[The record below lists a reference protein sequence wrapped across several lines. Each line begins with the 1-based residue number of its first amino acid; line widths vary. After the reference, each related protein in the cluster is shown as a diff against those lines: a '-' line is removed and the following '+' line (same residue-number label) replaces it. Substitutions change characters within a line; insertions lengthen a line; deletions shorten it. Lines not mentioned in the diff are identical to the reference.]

1 MLDEVRAKD
10 FNEKGYMTVSIVT
23 IGDEILIGQIT
34 DTNAVWIAKTMT
46 TLGMHV
52 NEMVSISD
60 TPEHITGTLDRLL
73 GNTDLVLM
81 TGGLGPTKD
90 DLTKQTLNDYFGG
103 KLVVDE
109 KVLATITSFFQKRGR
124 TMIDSN
130 TRQAEVPDVCR
141 ALPND
146 HGTAPGMW
154 FEKNGTIL
162 VSMPGVPYEMKPMV
176 TNQVIPALRSRLE
189 IPTLVHR
196 TIMTHAV
203 PESYLAEMISD
214 WESNLPECI
223 KLAYLPRPG
232 IVRLRLTV
240 TGKCA
245 EKAHEL
251 LDAQT
256 ALLEARIGEHIFG
269 YDDLPIEQA
278 IGETLRKRGLTVS
291 TAESCTG
298 GNIARLLTGIPGSS
312 EYFKGTL
319 VAYSNEVKS
328 THLDIAAELIEQHG
342 AVSREVV
349 EAMARGAREMLGTDV
364 SMATSGIAGPDGG
377 TEEKPVGLV
386 WIAVASGDTVY
397 SREYRF
403 GGHRALVIE
412 QSSIMAIG
420 LLYKLLHDRLPG
432 QEQG

>member
-1 MLDEVRAKD
+1 
-10 FNEKGYMTVSIVT
+10 MTVSIVT

-34 DTNAVWIAKTMT
+34 DTNAVWIAKKMT
-46 TLGMHV
+46 LLGMHV
-52 NEMVSISD
+52 QEMVSISD
-60 TPEHITGTLDRLL
+60 TPEHITDTLDRLL
-73 GNTDLVLM
+73 GRTDLVLM

-109 KVLATITSFFQKRGR
+109 EVLATITEFFNKRGR
-124 TMIDSN
+124 SMIDSN
-130 TRQAEVPDVCR
+130 RRQAEVPDVCR

-154 FEKNGTIL
+154 FERDRTIV

-176 TNQVIPALRSRLE
+176 TDQVIPALKSRLE

-196 TIMTHAV
+196 TIMTYAV
-203 PESYLAEMISD
+203 PESYLAEMISE
-214 WESNLPECI
+214 WENKLPACM

-240 TGKCA
+240 RGECA
-245 EKAHEL
+245 EKANEH
-251 LDAQT
+251 LDRQT
-256 ALLEARIGEHIFG
+256 ALLKEKIGDHIFG
-269 YDDLPIEQA
+269 YDDQPIEQV
-278 IGETLRKRGLTVS
+278 IGDVLREKGLTVS

-298 GNIARLLTGIPGSS
+298 GNIARLLTSVPGSS
-312 EYFKGTL
+312 AYFKGTL
-319 VAYSNEVKS
+319 VAYSNEVK
-328 THLDIAAELIEQHG
+328 TAPLGVDADLIEQYG

-349 EAMARGAREMLGTDV
+349 EAMAKGAMQLLGSDA

-386 WIAVASGDTVY
+386 WIAVASGNRVH
-397 SREYRF
+397 SREFRF
-403 GGHRALVIE
+403 GGHRELVIE

-420 LLYKLLHDRLPG
+420 LLYKLLHNKLEG
-432 QEQG
+432 

>member
-1 MLDEVRAKD
+1 
-10 FNEKGYMTVSIVT
+10 MTVSIVT

-52 NEMVSISD
+52 HEMVSISD
-60 TPEHITGTLDRLL
+60 TPKHITRTLDRLI
-73 GNTDLVLM
+73 GSSDLVMM

-103 KLVVDE
+103 TLVVDE
-109 KVLATITSFFQKRGR
+109 QVLATITEFFNKRGR

-130 TRQAEVPDVCR
+130 RRQAEVPDACK

-154 FEKNGTIL
+154 FEKDRTIV

-176 TNQVIPALRSRLE
+176 TNKVIPALKSKLE

-214 WESNLPECI
+214 WENNLPECI

-245 EKAHEL
+245 EKANEL
-251 LDAQT
+251 LDEQT
-256 ALLEARIGEHIFG
+256 ALLKDRIGDHIFG
-269 YDDLPIEQA
+269 YDDLPIEQVLGA
-278 IGETLRKRGLTVS
+278 LLKKKGCTVS
-291 TAESCTG
+291 AAESCTG
-298 GNIARLLTGIPGSS
+298 GNIARLITRIPGSS
-312 EYFKGTL
+312 AYFNGTL
-319 VAYSNEVKS
+319 VAYSNAVK
-328 THLDIAAELIEQHG
+328 TATLGVGEELIETHG

-349 EAMARGAREMLGTDV
+349 ESMAKGALRTLGSDV
-364 SMATSGIAGPDGG
+364 AMATSGIAGPDGG

-386 WIAVASGDTVY
+386 WIAVASADRVY
-397 SREYRF
+397 SKAYRF
-403 GGHRALVIE
+403 GGHRELVIE

-420 LLYKLLHDRLPG
+420 LLLKLLNDRLPEPG
-432 QEQG
+432 QS

>member
-1 MLDEVRAKD
+1 
-10 FNEKGYMTVSIVT
+10 MTVSIVT

-34 DTNAVWIAKTMT
+34 DTNAVWIARKMT
-46 TLGMHV
+46 ALGMQV
-52 NEMVSISD
+52 REIVSISD
-60 TPEHITGTLDRLL
+60 TPGHITATLDRLL
-73 GNTDLVLM
+73 GQTNLVLM

-103 KLVVDE
+103 RLVVDE
-109 KVLATITSFFQKRGR
+109 KVLATITEFFQKRGR
-124 TMIDSN
+124 TMIESN
-130 TRQAEVPDVCR
+130 RRQAEVPDVCR

-154 FEKNGTIL
+154 FERDGTI
-162 VSMPGVPYEMKPMV
+162 VISMPGVPYEMKPMV
-176 TNQVIPALRSRLE
+176 TDQVIPALKSRLE

-196 TIMTHAV
+196 TIMTYAV
-203 PESYLAEMISD
+203 PESYLAEMISE
-214 WESNLPECI
+214 WENNLPDCM

-245 EKAHEL
+245 EKAGEL
-251 LDAQT
+251 LDVQT
-256 ALLEARIGEHIFG
+256 EKLKEKIGDHIFG
-269 YDDLPIEQA
+269 YDDLPIEKV
-278 IGETLRKRGLTVS
+278 IGDLLREKGLTVS
-291 TAESCTG
+291 VAESCTG
-298 GNIARLLTGIPGSS
+298 GNIARLLTSIPGSS
-312 EYFKGTL
+312 AYLKGAL
-319 VAYSNEVKS
+319 VAYSNEVK
-328 THLDIAAELIEQHG
+328 TGNLGVPAALIETHG

-349 EAMARGAREMLGTDV
+349 EAMAKGALKQLGSDV

-397 SREYRF
+397 SREFRF
-403 GGHRALVIE
+403 GGHRELVIE

-420 LLYKLLHDRLPG
+420 LLYKLLRDKL
-432 QEQG
+432 QE

>member
-1 MLDEVRAKD
+1 
-10 FNEKGYMTVSIVT
+10 MTVSIVT

-34 DTNAVWIAKTMT
+34 DTNAVWIAKKMT
-46 TLGMHV
+46 LLGMHV
-52 NEMVSISD
+52 QEMVSISD
-60 TPEHITGTLDRLL
+60 TPKHITDTLDRLL
-73 GNTDLVLM
+73 GKTDLVLM

-109 KVLATITSFFQKRGR
+109 KVLATITEFFQRRGR

-130 TRQAEVPDVCR
+130 RRQAEVPDVCR

-154 FEKNGTIL
+154 FEKDGTIL

-176 TNQVIPALRSRLE
+176 TVRVIPALKSRLE

-196 TIMTHAV
+196 TIMTYAV

-214 WESNLPECI
+214 WENNLPECM

-245 EKAHEL
+245 EKANEL
-251 LDAQT
+251 LDVQT
-256 ALLEARIGEHIFG
+256 ALLREKIGDHIFG
-269 YDDLPIEQA
+269 YDDLSIEKV
-278 IGETLRKRGLTVS
+278 IGDLLREKGQTVS

-298 GNIARLLTGIPGSS
+298 GNIARLLTSVPGSS
-312 EYFKGTL
+312 DYFRGTL
-319 VAYSNEVKS
+319 VAYSNEVKTS
-328 THLDIAAELIEQHG
+328 SLGVASDLIEKHG

-349 EAMARGAREMLGTDV
+349 EAMARGAMQLLGSDV
-364 SMATSGIAGPDGG
+364 SMATSGIAGPNGG
-377 TEEKPVGLV
+377 TDEKPVGLV
-386 WIAVASGDTVY
+386 WIAVASADRVY
-397 SREYRF
+397 SREFRF
-403 GGHRALVIE
+403 GGHRELVIE

-420 LLYKLLHDRLPG
+420 LLYKLLQDKLSG
-432 QEQG
+432 

>member
-1 MLDEVRAKD
+1 
-10 FNEKGYMTVSIVT
+10 MTVSIVT

-52 NEMVSISD
+52 HEMVSISD
-60 TPEHITGTLDRLL
+60 TPEHITRTLDRLI
-73 GNTDLVLM
+73 GSSDLVMM

-90 DLTKQTLNDYFGG
+90 DLTKETLNDYFGG
-103 KLVVDE
+103 TLVVDE
-109 KVLATITSFFQKRGR
+109 QVLATITEFFDKRGR

-130 TRQAEVPDVCR
+130 RRQAEVPDVCT

-154 FEKNGTIL
+154 FEKDHTIV

-176 TNQVIPALRSRLE
+176 TNKVIPALKSKLE

-203 PESYLAEMISD
+203 PESYLAEMIGD
-214 WESNLPECI
+214 WENNLPECV

-245 EKAHEL
+245 EKANEI

-256 ALLEARIGEHIFG
+256 ARLKDRIGDHIFG
-269 YDDLPIEQA
+269 YDDLPIEQVLGA
-278 IGETLRKRGLTVS
+278 LLKKKGLTVS
-291 TAESCTG
+291 AAESCTG
-298 GNIARLLTGIPGSS
+298 GNIARLITRIPGSS
-312 EYFKGTL
+312 AYFKGTL
-319 VAYSNEVKS
+319 VAYSNAVK
-328 THLDIAAELIEQHG
+328 TANLGVEAELIETHG

-349 EAMARGAREMLGTDV
+349 ESMAKGALTALDSDV
-364 SMATSGIAGPDGG
+364 AMATSGIAGPDGG
-377 TEEKPVGLV
+377 TDEKPVGLV
-386 WIAVASGDTVY
+386 WIAVASADQIY
-397 SREYRF
+397 SKSYRF
-403 GGHRALVIE
+403 GGHRELVIE

-420 LLYKLLHDRLPG
+420 LLFKLLNDRLPEPG
-432 QEQG
+432 QS

>member
-1 MLDEVRAKD
+1 
-10 FNEKGYMTVSIVT
+10 MTVSIVT

-52 NEMVSISD
+52 HEMVSISD
-60 TPEHITGTLDRLL
+60 TPKHITRTLDRLI
-73 GNTDLVLM
+73 GSSDLVMM

-103 KLVVDE
+103 TLVVDE
-109 KVLATITSFFQKRGR
+109 QVLATITEFFNKRGR

-130 TRQAEVPDVCR
+130 RRQAEVPDACK

-154 FEKNGTIL
+154 FEKDRTIV

-176 TNQVIPALRSRLE
+176 TNKVIPALKSKLE

-214 WESNLPECI
+214 WENNLPECI

-245 EKAHEL
+245 EKANEL
-251 LDAQT
+251 LDEQT
-256 ALLEARIGEHIFG
+256 ALLKDRIGDHIFG
-269 YDDLPIEQA
+269 YDDLPIEQVLGA
-278 IGETLRKRGLTVS
+278 LLKKKGCTVS
-291 TAESCTG
+291 AAESCTG
-298 GNIARLLTGIPGSS
+298 GNIARLITRIPGSS
-312 EYFKGTL
+312 AYFNGTL
-319 VAYSNEVKS
+319 VAYSNAVK
-328 THLDIAAELIEQHG
+328 TANLGVGEELIETHG

-349 EAMARGAREMLGTDV
+349 ESMAKGALATLGSDV
-364 SMATSGIAGPDGG
+364 AMATSGIAGPDGG

-386 WIAVASGDTVY
+386 WIAVASADRVY
-397 SREYRF
+397 SKAYRF
-403 GGHRALVIE
+403 GGHRELVIE

-420 LLYKLLHDRLPG
+420 LLLKLLNDRLPEPG
-432 QEQG
+432 QS